1 MSITLRAATRED
13 AATIAGFNSAMALET
28 EAKTLDRE
36 TITQGVL
43 ALLED
48 EHKGRYW
55 VAESG
60 DALAGQLMLTYEWS
74 DWRNGVIW
82 WIQSVYVHPDF
93 RRQGVFRQLFEHV
106 KRLAEADPAA
116 CGIRLYVEKDNR
128 RAQATYA
135 ALGMNS
141 DKYLVMEAVP

>member
-28 EAKTLDRE
+28 EARTLDRE
-36 TITQGVL
+36 TIAQGVL
-43 ALLED
+43 ALLTD
-48 EHKGRYW
+48 ERKGRYW

-60 DALAGQLMLTYEWS
+60 DTLAGQLMLTYEWS